1 MFEKLKK
8 SCNSLLNRAK
18 KLRRGGED
26 EVNNKKHGIGYY
38 LCPPRHVKFLLW
50 ILLAGLVSFSLIR
63 ITLLIRNMEQ
73 LDAGIAATKW
83 DVAYALFTGVRFDIV
98 LAFYLIAPSLLLL
111 GISQFM
117 GKHAKWMNYA
127 STTLLSIGFSLS
139 LMCNIGDI
147 PFFEYTNTHVD
158 AVGIRYAND
167 DPGQALSV
175 ITNDRS
181 YLIFACIAIVVSILF
196 TALIIMLARHYRTSV
211 PAERKAHAAIYL
223 LLLIAIT
230 PLSARGLNPIQSSP
244 MTIKDSIISY
254 NNFVNQLSIN
264 PVIPFV
270 ESLANLNNKGI
281 TLMDSDKARA
291 YVIEEYNRDEN
302 FNEHVEAHESPW
314 RNVVI
319 ILQEGNCA
327 VHLAHEGSTKGLLPN
342 LDRLIKEGR
351 YYENTFSTS
360 THTSYGIYSTVTSMP
375 PYMHLHPLEDGYR
388 QNLHSPFDQVQQSGK
403 MSTLFFIT
411 HEPEFDNVGGFIPL
425 QGFGK
430 FVSLPDYGI
439 NTTKSWGVDD
449 HMMFDRALQE
459 MDAEYAKGKPFAAVC
474 LTCSNHRPYDPPTV
488 EGFTTTYPDDIE
500 SHTIQYADWA
510 MNRFIEMC
518 KEKPWFDETL
528 FIITADHGRGVRR
541 DFIVPESCLHI
552 PLLFYSPKHIKP
564 EVRTDLVSQMDIVP
578 TAMSMLGIE
587 YDNHSFGIDLT
598 TQKRRMVPSSS
609 VTHMIV
615 RDYNWLYISDPA
627 HSMDYLYDLNAEGDT
642 HYINVVEEH
651 RDIASGMDEY
661 IRATIQAGW
670 DMHNTPMGKQ

>member
-1 MFEKLKK
+1 MANFEKMKNWCKRL
-8 SCNSLLNRAK
+8 SLTVKEWASEIK
-18 KLRRGGED
+18 IGVKE
-26 EVNNKKHGIGYY
+26 HGIGYY
-38 LCPPRHVKFLLW
+38 LRPPRHVKYLLW
-50 ILLAGLVSFSLIR
+50 ILLAGLISFTLIR
-63 ITLLIRNMEQ
+63 ITLLLRNMEL
-73 LDAGIAATKW
+73 LDAGIEVSNW
-83 DVAYALFTGVRFDIV
+83 EILYALFTGVRFDIV
-98 LAFYLIAPSLLLL
+98 LVYYLLIPGFLLLA
-111 GISQFM
+111 ISQFVRRY
-117 GKHAKWMNYA
+117 AKWFNYVSIA
-127 STTLLSIGFSLS
+127 IMSIGFSLS
-139 LMCNIGDI
+139 LMCCIGDI

-158 AVGIRYAND
+158 AVGIRYAAD
-167 DPGQALSV
+167 DTTQAFSV
-175 ITNDRS
+175 ITDDRS
-181 YLIFACIAIVVSILF
+181 YLTFAIIALTASLLF
-196 TALIIMLARHYRTSV
+196 TALIIVLARHYRVGAPS
-211 PAERKAHAAIYL
+211 ERHAHAAIYL
-223 LLLIAIT
+223 LLLIALT
-230 PLSARGLNPIQSSP
+230 PVTARGLNPFQPSP
-244 MTIKDSIISY
+244 MSIKNSIISN
-254 NNFVNQLSIN
+254 NNFLNQLCIN
-264 PVIPFV
+264 PVLPFL
-270 ESLANLNNKGI
+270 ESISTMNDKVIN
-281 TLMDSDKARA
+281 LMDSAEARS
-291 YVIEEYNRDEN
+291 YVIEEYHRDEN
-302 FNEHVEAHESPW
+302 FNEHVDAHESPW
-314 RNVVI
+314 RNVVF

-327 VHLAHEGSTKGLLPN
+327 VNLAHEGSTRGLLPN

-351 YYENTFSTS
+351 YYENTYSSS

-474 LTCSNHRPYDPPTV
+474 LTCSNHRPFDPPTV

-500 SHTIQYADWA
+500 SHAIQYADWA

-528 FIITADHGRGVRR
+528 FVITADHGRGITN

-552 PLLFYSPKHIKP
+552 PLLFYSPKHIAP

-598 TQKRRMVPSSS
+598 TQKRRMVPSSG

-627 HSMDYLYDLNAEGDT
+627 HSLDYLYDLNAEGDKR
-642 HYINVVEEH
+642 YINVVEQH
-651 RDIASGMDEY
+651 RDIAAEMDKY

-670 DMHNTPMGKQ
+670 DMHNTPQTK